1 MTTGAIV
8 GHGNGSLGNT
18 TSNVSH
24 TRENGEI
31 GNSDD
36 AGKAARSMRWKRQE
50 MARDL
55 LPKERVN
62 KCIWVRVGTYAEI
75 WKLKEKALEYARAHY
90 RGLMMCGSVWM
101 CPICAAKITE
111 RRRLELQETIDA
123 AHDQGLIVFLVTLTL
138 QHGKHEKYKI
148 VVAALRDA
156 WRKVRGGRGWI
167 EIKQNYQI
175 VGIVTALEFTVSID
189 NGGHPHLHVL
199 MFSKLGPGAI
209 DADQLR
215 DDVSSRYEA
224 ILKHHARYASNEHGV
239 KVQLGD
245 SHVGDYVA
253 KFGREKENESTWGLA
268 AEMTKG
274 MMKRGRLEAGEHYT
288 PFQLLDM
295 ASDGDKQAAAMF
307 QQFALAFKG
316 KHQIGGLSA
325 VRKMLGLSKSLS
337 DEEIAEAGEEKTFR
351 FVQLLDKQWAIIR
364 NKGLRGTAL
373 EVASQVGYEGFKVW
387 ARSHEI
393 FLE

>member
-1 MTTGAIV
+1 
-8 GHGNGSLGNT
+8 
-18 TSNVSH
+18 
-24 TRENGEI
+24 
-31 GNSDD
+31 
-36 AGKAARSMRWKRQE
+36 MRWSRQE
-50 MARDL
+50 VAREL

-62 KCIWVRVGTYAEI
+62 KCLWFRVGTYAEI
-75 WKLKEKALEYARAHY
+75 WKLKDKALEYARAHY

-123 AHDQGLIVFLVTLTL
+123 GYDFGLIVFMVTLTL
-138 QHGKHEKYKI
+138 QHGRQEKYKI
-148 VVAALRDA
+148 VLDALRDA

-167 EIKQNYQI
+167 EIKQKYQI

-199 MFSKLGPGAI
+199 MFSRLAPGAI

-215 DDVSSRYEA
+215 DDISKRYDA
-224 ILKHHARYASNEHGV
+224 VLKKHSRYASPDHGV
-239 KVQLGD
+239 MVQLGD
-245 SHVGDYVA
+245 AQVGDYVA

-295 ASDGDKQAAAMF
+295 ARMEDKQAAAMF
-307 QQFALAFKG
+307 QEFAHAFKG
-316 KHQIGGLSA
+316 KHQIGGLSQ
-325 VRKMLGLSKSLS
+325 VRKMLGLSKALS
-337 DEEIAEAGEEKTFR
+337 DEEIAEAGEEKTFK
-351 FVQLLDKQWAIIR
+351 FVQLLDQQYAIIR
-364 NKGLRGTAL
+364 SKGLRGTAL

-387 ARSHEI
+387 AGTHGI
-393 FLE
+393 NLE